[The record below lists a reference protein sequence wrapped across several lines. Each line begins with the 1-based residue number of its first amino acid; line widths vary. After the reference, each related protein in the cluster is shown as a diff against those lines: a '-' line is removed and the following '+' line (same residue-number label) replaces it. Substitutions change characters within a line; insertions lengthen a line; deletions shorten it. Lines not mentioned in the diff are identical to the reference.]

1 MFFNELANKWFG
13 FQKETAEKTLKA
25 NEIAAKGLYN
35 IFGLQLAAAEERF
48 NVAAGLAQDA
58 LGVRSPEAAKDFGPR
73 GWDFSR
79 ESFQKFAE
87 TNKEVLDVFVK
98 TGEELAELS
107 PVNMEA
113 AVKKM
118 ARTAKTA

>member
-1 MFFNELANKWFG
+1 MFFNELGDKWFG
-13 FQKETAEKTLKA
+13 FQKEAAEKTLKA
-25 NEIAAKGLYN
+25 NEIAAKGFYN
-35 IFGLQLAAAEERF
+35 IFGLQMAAAEERF

-79 ESFQKFAE
+79 ESFEKFAE

-98 TGEELAELS
+98 TGEELAART
-107 PVNMEA
+107 PVNQGKKA
-113 AVKKM
+113 AK
-118 ARTAKTA
+118 AAKTA